1 VQKSE
6 GETAEHIS
14 RIIKLFEGKWK
25 IHILWAMRTQPV
37 RLSTL
42 RRLYPT
48 ASKKALRAGLR
59 DLEEAQIVVRH
70 DLTDVLLHVEYQMV
84 DEMRGATCDLLN
96 GLAAFGQTMETKE
109 MKKVSQQVESPTRRS
124 SPESGQI

>member
-1 VQKSE
+1 
-6 GETAEHIS
+6 
-14 RIIKLFEGKWK
+14 
-25 IHILWAMRTQPV
+25 MRTKPV

-42 RRLYPT
+42 KRLYPT

-70 DLTDVLLHVEYQMV
+70 DLTDVLLHVEYQMA
-84 DEMRGATCDLLN
+84 DEMKDAICDLLN

-109 MKKVSQQVESPTRRS
+109 MKKVSQEIQPTIRRS
-124 SPESGQI
+124 SPGSGQI